1 MVYSICSI
9 ATARGILFYKSSI
22 WKLNVEYGRFAFRD
36 GERAEKF
43 VLCVCFPVMQQI
55 VFTQFLLN
63 VSATIK
69 FRYFNLGGSKAF
81 LLPYFEKLIFTSIFD
96 EFLINFLRSLQ
107 ISSYLNNHNLKI
119 ALSPRKYPIL
129 NTSLIYAS
137 TRFVNRDFKKEKA
150 LL

>member
-81 LLPYFEKLIFTSIFD
+81 LLPYFEKLIFTTYIRQIFNQ
-96 EFLINFLRSLQ
+96 LSSQ
-107 ISSYLNNHNLKI
+107 ISSYLNNRNLKI
-119 ALSPRKYPIL
+119 IISKISRSNPKHFL
-129 NTSLIYAS
+129 NLRIDSL
-137 TRFVNRDFKKEKA
+137 RDFKKEKA

>member
-1 MVYSICSI
+1 MNRVELYFTRWFIICNAIYIDPSFLVWKFHADRYLLPLENRRALVFNMLFASNAEILMVYSICSI

-69 FRYFNLGGSKAF
+69 FRYFNLVDQKLFCFRISK
-81 LLPYFEKLIFTSIFD
+81 
-96 EFLINFLRSLQ
+96 N
-107 ISSYLNNHNLKI
+107 
-119 ALSPRKYPIL
+119 
-129 NTSLIYAS
+129 
-137 TRFVNRDFKKEKA
+137 
-150 LL
+150 